1 MGRLAY
7 LSLVMTRARRRDGDL
22 LLAAAGGLWE
32 LEDLRAFRTGLV
44 SGLRELVPSDLS
56 SYNEI
61 GPPPERPLI
70 VSDPEDVVDQSVR
83 AGMLERFTELVI
95 GEHPLATHFLRT
107 GETSTLRMSDFISS
121 RKLHRL
127 ELYTVLYGP
136 LGAERQL
143 AFTVP
148 STGQLIGVTVS
159 RRGRDFDDREVALL
173 DGLRETVVAVHR
185 NLHDRARLAIV
196 TRALDV
202 QPGGPMAIFTVEQ
215 SGAIVPA
222 HERAERLLRHIVS
235 DQGAF
240 EALQSWAGVRRAH
253 HRGDESLALALDGRP
268 ALQGRYL
275 HGARGALDAIVLSPL
290 PLGRSQT
297 LSQLG
302 LTNRQ
307 SEVLL
312 LVWQGAT
319 NAQIALA
326 LCISEHTVRHHLEG
340 IFRQLG
346 VASRAAAAHLASL
359 RLAHD
364 HEGEMASIW
373 DLNA

>member
-1 MGRLAY
+1 
-7 LSLVMTRARRRDGDL
+7 MTRARRRDGDL
-22 LLAAAGGLWE
+22 LAASAGGLWE
-32 LEDLRAFRTGLV
+32 LGDLREFRRGLV
-44 SGLRELVPSDLS
+44 SALRELVPSDLS

-70 VSDPEDVVDQSVR
+70 VSDPEEVVDRSVR
-83 AGMLERFTELVI
+83 EGMLERFTELII
-95 GEHPLATHFLRT
+95 GEHPLAAHFLRT
-107 GETSTLRMSDFISS
+107 GETSTLRMSDFIST

-127 ELYTVLYGP
+127 ELYNVIYEP
-136 LGAERQL
+136 LGTERQL

-148 STGQLIGVTVS
+148 STGHLIGVTVS
-159 RRGRDFDDREVALL
+159 RRGRDFEDREVALL

-202 QPGGPMAIFTVEQ
+202 QPSGPVAILTVEQ

-222 HERAERLLRHIVS
+222 HERAERLLRRIAG
-235 DQGAF
+235 DQSATQT
-240 EALQSWAGVRRAH
+240 LQGWASRRRAR
-253 HRGDESLALALDGRP
+253 RGGNELLALALDGRP
-268 ALQGRYL
+268 ALEGRYL

-290 PLGRSQT
+290 PFGRSQA
-297 LSQLG
+297 LSQFG

-307 SEVLL
+307 CEVLL
-312 LVWQGAT
+312 LVWEGAS

-346 VASRAAAAHLASL
+346 VGSRAAAAHLASL
-359 RLAHD
+359 RFAAD
-364 HEGEMASIW
+364 HEGETASIW
-373 DLNA
+373 GTDA